1 MRTTVVIPDELMDE
15 VRRFAGGVPL
25 SRFVRESVA
34 ERVDRLKREQL
45 AAEMEEGYRAEAEDP
60 SLDSEWANVETDG
73 LP

>member
-1 MRTTVVIPDELMDE
+1 MRTTVLIPDELLEE
-15 VRRFAGGVPL
+15 VRRLAAGETL
-25 SRFVRESVA
+25 SRFVRESVS

-60 SLDSEWANVETDG
+60 SLDSEWENVETDG